1 MPGPR
6 VKTESPTPVPHSSH
20 LVGRSVP
27 HSSHS
32 TLPQVG
38 RSVGAPAHSTVT
50 TVTLLLR
57 NSDTHPPP
65 LDPASASPSLGS
77 CSEPLGPSRRKISAS
92 DASQADGESSHGA
105 VVRSGLACLTTTRLR
120 CECECER
127 TGRQSRSVGPALPA
141 LQARKSR
148 SVGRVF
154 SAQCGTWGRRLGKSA
169 GCCVGAPAD
178 LRSRSCAH
186 RALAGSSGPA
196 GRFSAAPRGWYGHL
210 RSPRPCRAPRARGI
224 DVRAF

>member
-1 MPGPR
+1 MVNHGRLRRAEHTGPR
-6 VKTESPTPVPHSSH
+6 VFTESPTPVPHSSH

-65 LDPASASPSLGS
+65 LDPASACPSLGS

-127 TGRQSRSVGPALPA
+127 TGRQSRSVGPALRTGRQSRSVGPALPA

-154 SAQCGTWGRRLGKSA
+154 SAQCGTRVGDSVTYPGA
-169 GCCVGAPAD
+169 GTARAQGGA
-178 LRSRSCAH
+178 
-186 RALAGSSGPA
+186 
-196 GRFSAAPRGWYGHL
+196 
-210 RSPRPCRAPRARGI
+210 
-224 DVRAF
+224 V